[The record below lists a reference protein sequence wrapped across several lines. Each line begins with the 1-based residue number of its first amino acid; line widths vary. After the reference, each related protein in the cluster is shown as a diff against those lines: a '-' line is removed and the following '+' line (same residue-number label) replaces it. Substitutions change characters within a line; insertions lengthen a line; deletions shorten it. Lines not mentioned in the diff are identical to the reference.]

1 LSNIRIKETING
13 RAYQIEVVLVSKNRW
28 RAAIA
33 RSPGATTALMP
44 FYGSTPDEAARLLTG
59 WLTGAAHPPRSKPA

>member
-1 LSNIRIKETING
+1 VRFKETING

-28 RAAIA
+28 RAEIA

-44 FYGSTPDEAARLLTG
+44 FYGSTPDEAARLLTV
-59 WLTGAAHPPRSKPA
+59 WLSGVARPVGAKRA